1 MINLIDGFKIKATSN
16 CYEVG
21 KDHDEKNKETGEIK
35 TIFKAMTFYTTFSGA
50 MKGARRLLHR
60 EALKSFDGSL
70 QEAVAVIR
78 SLDERFNALIENIDC

>member
-35 TIFKAMTFYTTFSGA
+35 TIFKAMAFYTTLPGA
-50 MKGARRLLHR
+50 LKGARKLLHR

-70 QEAVAVIR
+70 QEAVAAIR
-78 SLDERFNALIENIDC
+78 SLDERFNALLETIES